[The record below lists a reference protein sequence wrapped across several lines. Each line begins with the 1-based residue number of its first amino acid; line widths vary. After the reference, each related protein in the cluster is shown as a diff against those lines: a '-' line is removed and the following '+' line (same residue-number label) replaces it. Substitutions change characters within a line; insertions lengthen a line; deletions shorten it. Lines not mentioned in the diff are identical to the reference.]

1 MQPTSYIHVNL
12 EVMRKICIIIILLTF
27 FMLKLVLGP
36 LYFHYKCILPRI
48 QEYQLSNI
56 LGVPWILQKKNWVN
70 LFAFVQLGLTRF
82 DEPVEVVAQGRID
95 FSSTLMVAGK
105 SLTVEFSDKDAKAYK
120 SHQSMFLIA
129 IITVFMTLFFDITCQ
144 HKFLFIIMKLFSLA
158 VFKLVFGRAAD
169 QSTEH

>member
-1 MQPTSYIHVNL
+1 M
-12 EVMRKICIIIILLTF
+12 
-27 FMLKLVLGP
+27 
-36 LYFHYKCILPRI
+36 
-48 QEYQLSNI
+48 
-56 LGVPWILQKKNWVN
+56 
-70 LFAFVQLGLTRF
+70 GLTRF